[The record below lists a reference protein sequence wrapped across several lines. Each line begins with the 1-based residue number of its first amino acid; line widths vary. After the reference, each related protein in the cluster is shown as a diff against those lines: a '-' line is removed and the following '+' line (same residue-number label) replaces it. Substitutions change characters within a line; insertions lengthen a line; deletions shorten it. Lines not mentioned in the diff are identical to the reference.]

1 MPPKIA
7 RLAGLGA
14 LAACGAFI
22 ALFAYVAY
30 LSRHTA
36 TGGMMLS
43 LSIVAWISAGLVV
56 VALIAVHVAIGK
68 QLLYLGHGG
77 GPRQV

>member
-14 LAACGAFI
+14 FGACAAFI

-30 LSRHTA
+30 ISRHTA
-36 TGGMMLS
+36 TGGMMPALS
-43 LSIVAWISAGLVV
+43 VVAWISVGLVV
-56 VALIAVHVAIGK
+56 LALIGVHV
-68 QLLYLGHGG
+68 LLGRRLLLLSKGA
-77 GPRQV
+77 PRDV